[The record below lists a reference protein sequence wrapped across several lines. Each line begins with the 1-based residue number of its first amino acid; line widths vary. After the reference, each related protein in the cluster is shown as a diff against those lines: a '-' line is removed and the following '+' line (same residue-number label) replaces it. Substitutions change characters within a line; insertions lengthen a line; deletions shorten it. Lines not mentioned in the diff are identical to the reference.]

1 MAFVGVPPFSH
12 LRCACVCEQGAEILP
27 SLVNLLFRLFLGREK
42 DPSVLAQLWTGAS
55 LLPFCAL
62 SLHSLLHSPSPDH
75 TAPGEKKESFRA
87 LHNGFPIVV
96 RRRRRPRRVTMVK
109 SCGDLCRPKR
119 MGDGEKKEREGERMG
134 RFSKVESF
142 KTGR

>member
-42 DPSVLAQLWTGAS
+42 DPTVLAQLWTGAS

-87 LHNGFPIVV
+87 LHNGFPIVGV
-96 RRRRRPRRVTMVK
+96 AAAEAAASHNGQIMWRSLPA
-109 SCGDLCRPKR
+109 
-119 MGDGEKKEREGERMG
+119 KENGG
-134 RFSKVESF
+134 W
-142 KTGR
+142 

>member
-1 MAFVGVPPFSH
+1 MAFVGGPPFSH
-12 LRCACVCEQGAEILP
+12 LRCEQGAEILP

-42 DPSVLAQLWTGAS
+42 DPTVLAQLWTGAS
-55 LLPFCAL
+55 LPPFCAL
-62 SLHSLLHSPSPDH
+62 SLHSLLHSPSLSPDH
-75 TAPGEKKESFRA
+75 TASGEEKESFRA